1 MMLTIFSCA
10 SSPLVYLLYT
20 TQASFLIG
28 LFVHTLF
35 LYKIC
40 ICLDLPTI
48 TLRIALNPLQ
58 HSYPFWDH
66 VSYAENISMLAS
78 LLWWL
83 AGNKFSRFCLSWNT
97 SIPHCTVRLFPR
109 DVKLEVAIVFFL
121 CFKNITPLSLS
132 FTTSLEKSAVYLA
145 AHLKTSTSSLP
156 LVFISF
162 DNELPWI
169 VFFVLCLG
177 FIDILGPISWCC
189 SSVLKSSWP
198 VPLKTLLLLQYMS
211 LFILRIQSHIF
222 DLFTMYH
229 MPLTQFS
236 AFSTCF
242 SLYASVWILSPR
254 SLILFSTVS
263 NLWLNP

>member
-78 LLWWL
+78 LLWWS

-97 SIPHCTVRLFPR
+97 SIPHCTVRLFPL

-132 FTTSLEKSAVYLA
+132 LNTSLEKSAVYLA

-198 VPLKTLLLLQYMS
+198 VPLKIASAPIYVS
-211 LFILRIQSHIF
+211 LHFENSIAHIWSIHHVPYASYTVF
-222 DLFTMYH
+222 CIFHLF
-229 MPLTQFS
+229 
-236 AFSTCF
+236 F
-242 SLYASVWILSPR
+242 SLCVSVNIISQIINP
-254 SLILFSTVS
+254 LFYCV
-263 NLWLNP
+263 